1 MVDIQI
7 LWEEIVRVKDQ
18 FSLSEFLGSALG
30 SPPPPLED
38 LQWQVHYYYDDV
50 WCGFW
55 SLFYLYATINIEI
68 NNTILQFT
76 LNT

>member
-30 SPPPPLED
+30 SPPPHPWRIYSDKYIIIMMMFDVVFD
-38 LQWQVHYYYDDV
+38 LCFICMQ
-50 WCGFW
+50 
-55 SLFYLYATINIEI
+55 LL
-68 NNTILQFT
+68 T
-76 LNT
+76 LK